1 MMNLI
6 EIMSEIESL
15 GSERT
20 KKIYVSQGA
29 REPLFGVASG
39 ALKTIAKKIKKNQPI
54 AEELYATGNYD
65 AMYLAGMI
73 ADPKNMT
80 PEDFDRWIEK
90 AYFYMISDFIVAV
103 TLAETDFA
111 QEVANKFI
119 ESGNELVMSAGWSCY
134 EWLLGSRKDVEFNQ
148 SKILSMLEAV
158 EKEIHS
164 QPNRTKYAMNRFVI
178 AVGVSFIPLHE
189 EAMGTAERIG
199 EISVSL
205 GKSTSHVL
213 NALGSIKSEID
224 KGRLGFKRKNVRC

>member
-1 MMNLI
+1 MDLI

-20 KKIYVSQGA
+20 KKIYESQGA

-39 ALKTIAKKIKKNQPI
+39 ALKPIAKKIKRNQPL
-54 AEELYATGNYD
+54 AEQLYATGNYD

-80 PEDFDRWIEK
+80 PADFDRWIEK
-90 AYFYMISDFIVAV
+90 AYFHMISDFIVSV

-111 QEVANKFI
+111 QEVADKFI
-119 ESGNELVMSAGWSCY
+119 ASGNEFVMSAGWRCY
-134 EWLLGSRKDVEFNQ
+134 EWLIGSRKDTEFNL

-158 EKEIHS
+158 EKLIHFE
-164 QPNRTKYAMNRFVI
+164 PNWTRAAMNGFVI

-189 EAMGTAERIG
+189 EALRTAERIG
-199 EISVSL
+199 EVSVSL
-205 GKSTSHVL
+205 GKRACRIP
-213 NALGSIKSEID
+213 NAFESIKSQRD